1 MTEELEFSD
10 KWPQIDRIL
19 SQLSRLTE
27 LSDEELEAR
36 VKELDLKKEGQTE

>member
-19 SQLSRLTE
+19 SQLNRLSE
-27 LSDEELEAR
+27 LTDEELEAR
-36 VKELDLKKEGQTE
+36 VKELDLKKGRD